1 MTLMEGRG
9 TLREGGGRQF
19 VAMISFSGTGKPKVA
34 VSQKVISH

>member
-9 TLREGGGRQF
+9 TLGGGGRQF